1 MYNPPPNDRGPP
13 GTSIVPYKL
22 SHAVGSDVVCGNS
35 QAECMC
41 SPIGGEG
48 DESMAA
54 GVGDSTTVGDGGSVE
69 AGGGDA
75 LMCCVG

>member
-1 MYNPPPNDRGPP
+1 MQWDLMLCVATRM
-13 GTSIVPYKL
+13 L
-22 SHAVGSDVVCGNS
+22 SACV
-35 QAECMC
+35 C